1 MNADEHRSEEKLKIS
16 VFKSYSDQC
25 GSALN
30 LRLKNILNIVGD
42 TLMKLIAITLACIA
56 LTLVVVACT
65 ETAPPPTNSATPTA
79 AASPTK
85 PVDEFASA
93 RANFQKHCEA
103 CHGEK
108 GEGGLAKVEEK
119 RIKVPSLK
127 AAHAIKHTDEQLT
140 KMITNGEEEM
150 PAFKDKLKAEEIAAM
165 VRFVR
170 KEFQG
175 K

>member
-1 MNADEHRSEEKLKIS
+1 
-16 VFKSYSDQC
+16 
-25 GSALN
+25 
-30 LRLKNILNIVGD
+30 
-42 TLMKLIAITLACIA
+42 MKLIPIMLACVALSLVIA
-56 LTLVVVACT
+56 ACT
-65 ETAPPPTNSATPTA
+65 ETAPPTNNAAPA
-79 AASPTK
+79 VAASPAK
-85 PVDEFASA
+85 PMDEFASA
-93 RANFQKHCEA
+93 RANFQKHCTA

-108 GEGGLAKVEEK
+108 GEGGLAKVDK
-119 RIKVPSLK
+119 KQIKVPSLK

-150 PAFKDKLKAEEIAAM
+150 PSFKDKLKPDEIAEM